1 MTSLT
6 KYEIGFGKE
15 IKGKKSQWGLIKT
28 LDLKYHTII
37 DNEKEK
43 SLVSDKVWFKINKD
57 WKGNEAEKWWVLIQN
72 LDFVYV
78 HMIRQ
83 WAKKSWFLDV
93 AWIWN
98 YIEISGNEAEKDGF
112 LYKIWIL

>member
-1 MTSLT
+1 MTSQT
-6 KYEIGFGKE
+6 RYEIGFGKE
-15 IKGKKSQWGLIKT
+15 IKGKKSQWGLIKS

-57 WKGNEAEKWWVLIQN
+57 WKGNKAEKWWVLIQN

-83 WAKKSWFLDV
+83 WAKKSWF
-93 AWIWN
+93 
-98 YIEISGNEAEKDGF
+98 
-112 LYKIWIL
+112 